1 MYLTFDEYVNM
12 GGTLEEQAYT
22 LYEYEAEYLI
32 NWYTFNRLKNSTI
45 NDDVKRCVFVLV
57 NFIAKKN
64 KLMDSSVPET
74 DNTDSRPIL
83 SQSNDGVAVTYV
95 STPATDLITLCNNE
109 LAHIVNLY
117 LQDVTDDL
125 GRKVLYRGLYPNE

>member
-22 LYEYEAEYLI
+22 LCEYEAEYLI

-64 KLMDSSVPET
+64 KLIDSSVPET

-109 LAHIVNLY
+109 LANIVNLY